1 MNNFYSEVE
10 AHGLVVPLRSP
21 ELSLREGELT
31 DEFIVNYM
39 HEMESSLTGYSNSQ
53 LTKFS
58 DAMADVTSIARE
70 VTSSWNGVHDYPSG
84 SPLMVSDFH
93 VPDEPTYSQSSQSPY
108 GTSNCTTLDGNYA
121 EEQILNIPNTVH
133 SGSQV
138 SDYLQRS
145 SKESLYE
152 TALLRSPLDFSE
164 DFARALPLRSPA
176 ERFEGS
182 PQAALLRSLVD
193 HFEDS
198 AQSDLLRPPVY
209 FFEDSAQASPLA
221 VSSYPSS
228 SHSQTLPADVLTE
241 DIATIKRGAQECQEP
256 QKKRRGRKPKSEEEK
271 AAALEK
277 RRGNKS
283 RAKVYEIQKPFED
296 KEMERKR
303 LNAVNSKKH
312 RDQQKQLQR
321 EMEKQLA
328 DTSIE
333 RDIMMRENEELKKD
347 LDNALGQLG
356 DTISERDI
364 LKQENEDLHRKL
376 NAALTQ
382 LVTIQRHYG
391 VRDAPV

>member
-1 MNNFYSEVE
+1 MDNFYNEVE
-10 AHGLVVPLRSP
+10 THGLVVPLRSP
-21 ELSLREGELT
+21 ESSLQDGELT

-39 HEMESSLTGYSNSQ
+39 HEMESSLPEYSNSQ

-58 DAMADVTSIARE
+58 DTMTDVTSIARE
-70 VTSSWNGVHDYPSG
+70 VTSNWNGVHDYQSG
-84 SPLMVSDFH
+84 SPLMVSAFH
-93 VPDEPTYSQSSQSPY
+93 LPEESTYSQSSQSSY
-108 GTSNCTTLDGNYA
+108 ATSSYATLDGNYA
-121 EEQILNIPNTVH
+121 EEQILNSTVH

-138 SDYLQRS
+138 SDCLQRT

-152 TALLRSPLDFSE
+152 TALLRSSVDFSE
-164 DFARALPLRSPA
+164 DFA
-176 ERFEGS
+176 
-182 PQAALLRSLVD
+182 QALLLKSPVE

-198 AQSDLLRPPVY
+198 TQSDLLRSPEY
-209 FFEDSAQASPLA
+209 FFEDSAQASLLA

-228 SHSQTLPADVLTE
+228 SPSQTFPADVLTG

-277 RRGNKS
+277 RRGNS
-283 RAKVYEIQKPFED
+283 RVKVYEIRQQFED

-303 LNAVNSKKH
+303 INAINSKKH
-312 RDQQKQLQR
+312 RDQQKQLQK

-328 DTSIE
+328 DASIE
-333 RDIMMRENEELKKD
+333 RDIMKQENEELKRN
-347 LDNALGQLG
+347 LDNTLRQLH

-364 LKQENEDLHRKL
+364 MKQEKEDLHRKL

-382 LVTIQRHYG
+382 LATIQRQYG
-391 VRDAPV
+391 VRDVPV